1 MTISKIC
8 FAPVKRYERLL
19 ASSAQV
25 AKGGGGGE
33 EGTTLLV
40 LEVLFSVDQMRKA
53 LPRGEITGNHGIF
66 DYLS

>member
-25 AKGGGGGE
+25 AKGGGRE

-40 LEVLFSVDQMRKA
+40 LEVLFSAPKKVNECTKCC
-53 LPRGEITGNHGIF
+53 RGR
-66 DYLS
+66 